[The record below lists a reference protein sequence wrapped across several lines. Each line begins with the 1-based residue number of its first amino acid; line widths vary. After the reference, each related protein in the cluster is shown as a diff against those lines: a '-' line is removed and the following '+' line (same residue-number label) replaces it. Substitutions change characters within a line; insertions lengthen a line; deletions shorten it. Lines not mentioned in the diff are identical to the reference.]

1 MSNPRGPFENIGRGL
16 VFTGG
21 RGGGTN
27 GREEESLESG
37 ARRQTDVEAQN
48 NGRRDHGCKVWVLI
62 LLGMLFSILCM
73 VAGFLGVWFG
83 VLTKKGCGWRII

>member
-1 MSNPRGPFENIGRGL
+1 
-16 VFTGG
+16 
-21 RGGGTN
+21 
-27 GREEESLESG
+27 
-37 ARRQTDVEAQN
+37 
-48 NGRRDHGCKVWVLI
+48 VWVLI